1 MCLLLVV
8 VFNGYILAVLRLI
21 LRLIP
26 QLEQLLLTLSFIH
39 EFWP

>member
-21 LRLIP
+21 LLLIL

-39 EFWP
+39 DFWP